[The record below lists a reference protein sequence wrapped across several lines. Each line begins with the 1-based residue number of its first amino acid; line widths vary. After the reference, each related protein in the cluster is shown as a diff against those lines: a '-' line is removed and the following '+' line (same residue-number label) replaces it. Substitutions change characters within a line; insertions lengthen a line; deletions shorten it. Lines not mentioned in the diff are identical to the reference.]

1 MKSKLL
7 NDLSTYDY
15 SDSYSRKFNLSQEEL
30 TPREVLLAFFN
41 SPPKWIEV
49 LFELRNKIVSL
60 FGLKVSNGI
69 DQKEELLKNFK
80 CVPGEQMGL
89 FKVFDVTPQEVL
101 LGEDD
106 KHLNFRVSFLIEK
119 LGEEEFQ
126 LTLITVVNF
135 NNFFGKLYFF
145 PVKPF
150 HKIIVPTMLK
160 GIVRVLKVVK

>member
-1 MKSKLL
+1 
-7 NDLSTYDY
+7 
-15 SDSYSRKFNLSQEEL
+15 
-30 TPREVLLAFFN
+30 
-41 SPPKWIEV
+41 
-49 LFELRNKIVSL
+49 
-60 FGLKVSNGI
+60 
-69 DQKEELLKNFK
+69 
-80 CVPGEQMGL
+80 L